1 MDKKWHWRQRKLEC
15 RVRPETGNPQGDDLR
30 ERLASLAGV
39 NLADIMD
46 EMKKDKKQKETINK
60 GVYINYE
67 DDRKMKEVLKRSHVI
82 GASKYA
88 LTSLLKAEKH

>member
-1 MDKKWHWRQRKLEC
+1 MDLDKKWHWRQRKLEC

-46 EMKKDKKQKETINK
+46 EMKKDIDEIKT
-60 GVYINYE
+60 
-67 DDRKMKEVLKRSHVI
+67 
-82 GASKYA
+82 
-88 LTSLLKAEKH
+88 LLKQLANQITS